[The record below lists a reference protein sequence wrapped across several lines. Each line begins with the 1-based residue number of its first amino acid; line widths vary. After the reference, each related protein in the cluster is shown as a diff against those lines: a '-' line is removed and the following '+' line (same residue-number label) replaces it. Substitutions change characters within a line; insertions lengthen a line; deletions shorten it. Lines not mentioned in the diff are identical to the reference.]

1 MAGWRSVRAQVPALL
16 ALAVPIIAGLAASM
30 LINVTD
36 SLMIAPLGTVALAAV
51 GLTGAIATMHVA
63 AIYGLLSALSVRIG
77 FAHGAGEGR
86 AIAALMRNG
95 MALGAGVGALAML
108 VMGVIWFLLPLLGQP
123 PEVLAAMPGYYAA
136 ITCYMIPFGV
146 LMVFK
151 ASFEAVGRP
160 WLGTG
165 LALFAVV
172 VNVPLNYMLIWGI
185 GPFPELGLT
194 GAGIASVLA
203 EGVALALAWM
213 LWSWAP
219 SLRRMRIRAAL
230 SLRRMRAVAVEGAPL
245 GLMYLV
251 ETAAVAVV
259 TVLIG
264 TFGTVALAG
273 NQVAMAVGGVVYMIP
288 LGVAGAVAIR
298 VAQER
303 GAGNLAALR
312 PVAFA
317 ALSVATVWLS
327 GSAVLFAFGG
337 RWLAGLV
344 VADPAVVATAASILL
359 VFALAQVFDGVQ
371 STMVGALRGLSD
383 TAWPAGVSILAY
395 WVFALPLGWVLA
407 APLGL
412 GPGGIW
418 LGWIMALAWA
428 GGMLTW
434 RFLRKTG

>member
-1 MAGWRSVRAQVPALL
+1 MVGARAIRAEVPALL

-36 SLMIAPLGTVALAAV
+36 SLMIAPLGPVALAAV
-51 GLTGAIATMHVA
+51 GLTGAIATIHVA

-77 FAHGAGEGR
+77 MAHGAGEGR

-95 MALGAGVGALAML
+95 MVLGAAVGALATL
-108 VMGVIWFLLPLLGQP
+108 VMGAIWFLLPVLGQP
-123 PEVLAAMPGYYAA
+123 GEVLAAMPAYYAA
-136 ITCYMIPFGV
+136 ITLYMIPFGV

-160 WLGTG
+160 WLGAG

-172 VNVPLNYMLIWGI
+172 VNVPLNYVLIWGV

-194 GAGIASVLA
+194 GAGVASVLA
-203 EGVALALAWM
+203 EAVALALAWM
-213 LWSWAP
+213 IWAYAP
-219 SLRRMRIRAAL
+219 SLRRMRIRAPF
-230 SLRRMRAVAVEGAPL
+230 SLDSIRKTAMEGAPL
-245 GLMYLV
+245 GVMYLV
-251 ETAAVAVV
+251 ETGAVAAV

-264 TFGTVALAG
+264 TFGTIALAG
-273 NQVAMAVGGVVYMIP
+273 NQVAVAIGGVVYMIP

-303 GAGNLAALR
+303 GAGNPGALR

-317 ALSVATVWLS
+317 ALAVATLWLT
-327 GSAVLFAFGG
+327 GAAALFAFGG

-344 VADPAVVATAASILL
+344 VADPAVIAMAASILL
-359 VFALAQVFDGVQ
+359 VFALAQIFDGVQ
-371 STMVGALRGLSD
+371 STMLGALRGLSD
-383 TAWPAGVSILAY
+383 TAWPAGISMLAY

-407 APLGL
+407 SPLGL
-412 GPGGIW
+412 GPSGIW
-418 LGWIMALAWA
+418 LGWIIALAWA
-428 GGMLTW
+428 GGMLSW